1 MGSKEGTKLRMPFC
15 RICRRTY
22 QSTVQLYTGAVPQL
36 HKRYIDDVVGN
47 ACHSHIELEQYIA
60 FVSNFHPA
68 LQFTHTFSENEL
80 PFLDI
85 NPRISFI
92 SFTCLSTGLIY
103 CISCGRCPANYIGK
117 TGRTLRERLGEHL
130 RSINKN
136 ALGFPVAELFSS
148 NQHTVADA
156 LVRRSKLCSG
166 YKQRKRKEM
175 HLISGHASRVASMPI
190 FTSFE
195 VHARVQNATFKF
207 KIQYL
212 ESWCNS

>member
-1 MGSKEGTKLRMPFC
+1 M
-15 RICRRTY
+15 
-22 QSTVQLYTGAVPQL
+22 
-36 HKRYIDDVVGN
+36 VGI

-60 FVSNFHPA
+60 FVSNVHPA
-68 LQFTHTFSENEL
+68 LQFTHTISENEL
-80 PFLDI
+80 PFLGI
-85 NPRISFI
+85 NLCISFI

-103 CISCGRCPANYIGK
+103 SISCSRCPAIYIGK

-148 NQHTVADA
+148 NQHTIANA
-156 LVRRSKLCSG
+156 LVRRIKLCNG

-175 HLISGHASRVASMPI
+175 CLISGHASCVASMQI

-195 VHARVQNATFKF
+195 VCARAK
-207 KIQYL
+207 
-212 ESWCNS
+212 CNFQI